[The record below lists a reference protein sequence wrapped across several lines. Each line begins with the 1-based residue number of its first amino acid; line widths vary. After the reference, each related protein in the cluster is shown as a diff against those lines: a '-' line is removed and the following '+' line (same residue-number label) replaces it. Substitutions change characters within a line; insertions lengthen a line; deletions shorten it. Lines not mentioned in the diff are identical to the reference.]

1 MNMVYTSSVQSLFAR
16 KKREHT
22 SGINLYMFDMK
33 QCNSKTYFWTTKAT
47 EKKSC
52 KINHEKE
59 SRPLAKSRFA
69 KKNYLR
75 QLNT

>member
-1 MNMVYTSSVQSLFAR
+1 
-16 KKREHT
+16 
-22 SGINLYMFDMK
+22 MFDMK

-47 EKKSC
+47 EKKKSY

-75 QLNT
+75 HLIT